1 MPHEAERTSQRS
13 GRTWDRNRQDADSL
27 SAIWADFEPFLQGLL
42 VDAEGRPIS
51 LSATGFHS
59 ALGRI
64 RDMLAASHGVGRTA
78 ELLLHE
84 LAGRV
89 LSRTRDEADA

>member
-1 MPHEAERTSQRS
+1 MRLPRNGAGAY
-13 GRTWDRNRQDADSL
+13 GRTWDRNERGADRL
-27 SAIWADFEPFLQGLL
+27 ELARNDFEVLLHGLL

-64 RDMLAASHGVGRTA
+64 RDMLASPGALR
-78 ELLLHE
+78 ELVLLVLRE
-84 LAGRV
+84 LVRG
-89 LSRTRDEADA
+89 